1 MKTPI
6 ATPAVPSPEVEA
18 RQPTRRWA
26 GWSRARVGLIRV
38 SIPLLGI
45 IVAFGLGAV
54 LLAGAGADPLVAYRA
69 LFHGAFGT
77 RQNFMETL
85 VKATPLMFA
94 AIGVSVA
101 FRCSVWNI
109 GAEGQLHVGAI
120 GATLAGLAL
129 RNTGLPALIGIPF
142 VLVAGFMAGGLYA
155 SIAGILR
162 ARWKVNE
169 VISTVMLNFVG
180 VLLVQYLAFGPMRDL
195 SAQGMPMSEVIAEA
209 AEFPRF
215 IARSRLHLG
224 VFLAMLAGVVTYIV
238 LFKTTVGYKIR
249 AVGNNPLAAQH
260 AGINVPAYIFLAML
274 ISGGLAGLAG
284 TSEISGLHYRLLATF
299 SAGFGAAATI
309 VAKLGDLNP
318 LLIVPTAILFGGLLN
333 GADAMARAV
342 QVSTSIVIVI
352 QGMLVL
358 FVMGSQYF
366 VSKWEGRNVT

>member
-1 MKTPI
+1 
-6 ATPAVPSPEVEA
+6 
-18 RQPTRRWA
+18 
-26 GWSRARVGLIRV
+26 
-38 SIPLLGI
+38 LLGI
-45 IVAFGLGAV
+45 VVAFGFGA
-54 LLAGAGADPLVAYRA
+54 LLLIGAGANPIVGYQA
-69 LFHGAFGT
+69 LFYGAFGT
-77 RQNFMETL
+77 RQNIIETM

-94 AIGVSVA
+94 AVGVAVA

-109 GAEGQLHVGAI
+109 GAEGQIHVGAI
-120 GATLAGLAL
+120 GATLVGLAL
-129 RNTGLPALIGIPF
+129 RGTGVPALIGIPS
-142 VLVAGFMAGGLYA
+142 VLLGGFLAGGLYA

-162 ARWKVNE
+162 AKWKVNE

-180 VLLVQYLAFGPMRDL
+180 ILMVQYLAFGPMRDVA
-195 SAQGMPMSEVIAEA
+195 AQGMPMSEVIAPA
-209 AEFPRF
+209 AEFPRL

-224 VFLAMLAGVVTYIV
+224 VFLAILAGLAAYIL
-238 LFKTTVGYKIR
+238 LFKTTIGYKIR

-274 ISGGLAGLAG
+274 ISGGMAGLAG
-284 TSEISGLHYRLLATF
+284 TSEISGLHFRLLATF
-299 SAGFGAAATI
+299 SAGFGSAATI

-333 GADAMARAV
+333 GADAMARTI

-366 VSKWEGRNVT
+366 VSKWEMRNAA

>member
-1 MKTPI
+1 MKTPLT
-6 ATPAVPSPEVEA
+6 TPLPVAPGLGGLL
-18 RQPTRRWA
+18 RRW
-26 GWSRARVGLIRV
+26 GRWPRARSLLIRV
-38 SIPLLGI
+38 SVPLLGL
-45 IVAFGLGAV
+45 IVAFGIGAV
-54 LLAGAGADPLVAYRA
+54 MLTAAGADPVVAYRA

-77 RQNFMETL
+77 RQNFFETL
-85 VKATPLMFA
+85 VKAAPIMFA

-109 GAEGQLHVGAI
+109 GAEGQIHVGAI

-129 RNTGLPALIGIPF
+129 RNTGLPALVGVPF
-142 VLVAGFMAGGLYA
+142 VMLAGFTLGGLYA
-155 SIAGILR
+155 SIAGVLR

-180 VLLVQYLAFGPMRDL
+180 VLLVQYLAFGPMRDVT
-195 SAQGMPMSEVIAEA
+195 AQGMPMSELIAEA
-209 AEFPRF
+209 AEFPRLVP
-215 IARSRLHLG
+215 RSRLHLG
-224 VFLAMLAGVVTYIV
+224 VFLAMLAGIVTYIL
-238 LFKTTVGYKIR
+238 LFKTTLGYKIR
-249 AVGNNPLAAQH
+249 AVGINPLAAEH
-260 AGINVPAYIFLAML
+260 AGINVPNYVFLAML

-284 TSEISGLHYRLLATF
+284 TSEISGLHFRLLATF

-352 QGMLVL
+352 QGLLVL

-366 VSKWEGRNVT
+366 VSRWESRHVA

>member
-1 MKTPI
+1 MKSLI
-6 ATPAVPSPEVEA
+6 GRPAAAVAGGRWLA
-18 RQPTRRWA
+18 RDWA
-26 GWSRARVGLIRV
+26 GWSRLRGPAIRISVPIVGIV
-38 SIPLLGI
+38 
-45 IVAFGLGAV
+45 VAFGLGV
-54 LLAGAGADPLVAYRA
+54 LLLIGAGADPVVAYRA

-77 RQNFMETL
+77 RQNIFETL
-85 VKATPLMFA
+85 VKATPIMFA
-94 AIGVSVA
+94 AIGVSIA

-109 GAEGQLHVGAI
+109 GAEGQIHVGAV

-129 RNTGLPALIGIPF
+129 RSFAVPTLIGLPV
-142 VLVAGFMAGGLYA
+142 VLAAGFGAGGLYA

-195 SAQGMPMSEVIAEA
+195 TAQGMPMSEVISPA
-209 AEFPRF
+209 AELPRLF
-215 IARSRLHLG
+215 ARSRLHLG
-224 VFLAMLAGVVTYIV
+224 AFLAMLAGVAGYIL
-238 LFKTTVGYKIR
+238 LFKTTIGYKIR
-249 AVGNNPLAAQH
+249 AVGNNPTAAEH
-260 AGINVPAYIFLAML
+260 AGINVSRYIFLAML

-284 TSEISGLHYRLLATF
+284 TSEVSGLHFRLLATF
-299 SAGFGAAATI
+299 SAGFGSAATI

-318 LLIVPTAILFGGLLN
+318 LIIVPTAILFGGLLN

-352 QGMLVL
+352 QGLLVL

-366 VSKWEGRNVT
+366 VSKWEGRDVV